1 MYTYIPILYIH
12 ICRYIYII
20 SIYMHVMYMYIY
32 IYICVYIHV
41 YIRYIQTYIYIYAHF
56 HLLCCSIVTC
66 TILYHNVCSPML
78 FMTKFLNCLIDLFLL
93 FDL

>member
-20 SIYMHVMYMYIY
+20 SIYMDVMYMYIY
-32 IYICVYIHV
+32 ICVCIYIYILD
-41 YIRYIQTYIYIYAHF
+41 TYKHIYIYAHF
-56 HLLCCSIVTC
+56 HLLCCIIVTC
-66 TILYHNVCSPML
+66 IILYHNVCSPML
-78 FMTKFLNCLIDLFLL
+78 FITKFLNCLIDLFLL